1 VASFLLRLATETS
14 ESAHLALRGSTDSVA
29 EAHRHQGKRGVAMMG
44 ESRESV
50 VKAATEFLRWFDGAY
65 PKGQSQ
71 HRPGLSLYHHAEAIR
86 AALTSEQKPG
96 KP

>member
-1 VASFLLRLATETS
+1 
-14 ESAHLALRGSTDSVA
+14 
-29 EAHRHQGKRGVAMMG
+29 MG